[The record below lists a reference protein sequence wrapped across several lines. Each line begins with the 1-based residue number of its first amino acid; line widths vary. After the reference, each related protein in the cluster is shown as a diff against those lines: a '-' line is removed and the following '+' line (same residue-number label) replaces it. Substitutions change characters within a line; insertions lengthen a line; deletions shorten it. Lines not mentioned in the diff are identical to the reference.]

1 MIVFFCVIID
11 YAMDNEYSQKTTT
24 SIAIVAIIA
33 ALALLGIV
41 AITIVTIPLQQEAE
55 AAKSV
60 TGQCASTIK
69 NSSAP
74 FCPKP

>member
-1 MIVFFCVIID
+1 
-11 YAMDNEYSQKTTT
+11 MDNDNHHLQKTRATPYVV
-24 SIAIVAIIA
+24 IAMVAALGVLGVVVVLAVVAIPA
-33 ALALLGIV
+33 A
-41 AITIVTIPLQQEAE
+41 QEAE